1 MDVSVI
7 IVNYNTK
14 ELLRN
19 CIQSVIEKT
28 HDIQY
33 EIIVVDNASI
43 DGSSEMVE
51 SLFPTVKFIAEK
63 NNLGFGRAN
72 NLAAEIAKGTYLFLL
87 NSDTLLLNNA
97 VKTLAYFLNQNS
109 NAGICGGQ
117 LFNQN
122 LSLATS
128 FQKLPSLIAEWK
140 VCFAPFLLQKKQPV
154 YSSPAKVGFISGA
167 DLMIRKTL
175 FDQLHGFDPHFFL
188 YFEETELTYRV
199 KTLNYSVWVV
209 PEAQIIHLG
218 EQSGEPDAQKIDKW
232 TFAET
237 WYSRFLYA
245 HKTSGFRNSNWI
257 FRIHTFKGILA
268 QSLFQ
273 LTGNQAKKTYWK
285 KKNDLIRIQYRRYLN
300 WKNAKHLK

>member
-14 ELLRN
+14 ELLQN

-43 DGSSEMVE
+43 DGSSEMVK
-51 SLFPTVKFIAEK
+51 SLFPTVKIIAEK
-63 NNLGFGRAN
+63 SNLGFGRAN
-72 NLAAEIAKGTYLFLL
+72 NLAAEIAQGTYLFLL

-97 VKTLAYFLNQNS
+97 IKILVDFLNHNAD
-109 NAGICGGQ
+109 AGICGGQ

-122 LSLATS
+122 LSPTTS

-140 VCFAPFLLQKKQPV
+140 VCFAPFLLQKKQPI
-154 YSSPAKVGFISGA
+154 YSTPTKVGFISGA
-167 DLMIRKTL
+167 DIMIRKTL
-175 FDQLHGFDPHFFL
+175 FDELHGFDPHFFL

-199 KTLNYSVWVV
+199 KNLKYSVWFV
-209 PEAQIIHLG
+209 PDAQIIHLG

-245 HKTSGFRNSNWI
+245 HKTAGYRNSNWI
-257 FRIHTFKGILA
+257 FRIHIAKGILA

-273 LTGNQAKKTYWK
+273 LTRKQEKQTYWG
-285 KKNDLIRIQYRRYLN
+285 KKNNLIRTQYHRYLE
-300 WKNAKHLK
+300 WKNATC

>member
-14 ELLRN
+14 KLLQN

-43 DGSSEMVE
+43 DGSSEMIE
-51 SLFPTVKFIAEK
+51 SFFPTVKLIAEK

-72 NLAAEIAKGTYLFLL
+72 NVAAKIAQGTYLFLL

-97 VKTLAYFLNQNS
+97 IKILVDFLNHHA
-109 NAGICGGQ
+109 NAGICGSQ
-117 LFNQN
+117 LFNQD
-122 LSLATS
+122 LSPATS
-128 FQKLPSLIAEWK
+128 FQRLPSLIAEWK
-140 VCFAPFLLQKKQPV
+140 VCFAPFLLQKKQPI
-154 YSSPAKVGFISGA
+154 YSSPTKVGFISGA
-167 DLMIRKTL
+167 DIMIRKTL
-175 FDQLHGFDPHFFL
+175 FDELQGFDPHFFL

-199 KTLNYSVWVV
+199 KQLKYLVWFV
-209 PEAQIIHLG
+209 PDAHIIHFG
-218 EQSGEPDAQKIDKW
+218 EQSGEPNAQKIDKW

-245 HKTSGFRNSNWI
+245 HKTSGYQNSNWI
-257 FRIHTFKGILA
+257 FRIHMGKGILA

-273 LTGNQAKKTYWK
+273 LIGNQAKKNYWR
-285 KKNDLIRIQYRRYLN
+285 KKNDLIRMQYRRYLD
-300 WKNAKHLK
+300 WRNATC

>member
-14 ELLRN
+14 ELLQN

-28 HDIQY
+28 RDVHY

-43 DGSSEMVE
+43 DGSTEMVK
-51 SLFPTVKFIAEK
+51 SLFPTVKLIIEK

-72 NLAAEIAKGTYLFLL
+72 NIAAQIAEGNYLFLL
-87 NSDTLLLNNA
+87 NSDTLLINNA
-97 VKTLAYFLNQNS
+97 IKILVDFLDHNAD
-109 NAGICGGQ
+109 AGICGGQ

-122 LSLATS
+122 ISLATS
-128 FQKLPSLIAEWK
+128 FQKLPSLIEEWK
-140 VCFAPFLLQKKQPV
+140 VCYAPFLLQKKQPV

-199 KTLNYSVWVV
+199 KRQNYTVWFV
-209 PEAQIIHLG
+209 PDAQIIHLG
-218 EQSGEPDAQKIDKW
+218 EQSGEPDAQKINKW

-245 HKTSGFRNSNWI
+245 YKTTGISNARWVYTI
-257 FRIHTFKGILA
+257 HRIKGILA
-268 QSLFQ
+268 QILFR
-273 LTGNQAKKTYWK
+273 LLGNTTKSIYWT
-285 KKNDLIRIQYRRYLN
+285 KKNDIIRTQYRRFLD
-300 WKNAKHLK
+300 WKNATC